1 MSGAPGGSV
10 ARRWIPRVCGVV
22 FVGGIAGLIVAS
34 INGNNA
40 GVVLTIGL
48 AIGFAAVVLLTY
60 SSVTS
65 RSSIDVFDDA
75 EMERI
80 ELQVQALVAAG
91 ANEDAVRAVVRDA
104 LRAGARPGQR

>member
-1 MSGAPGGSV
+1 MSAGSAGTV
-10 ARRWIPRVCGVV
+10 ARRWIPRACGVV
-22 FVGGIAGLIVAS
+22 FVGGIAGLIIAS

-48 AIGFAAVVLLTY
+48 AIGFAAVALLTY

-65 RSSIDVFDDA
+65 RPSIDVFDDA

-80 ELQVQALVAAG
+80 ELQVTALVAAG
-91 ANEDAVRAVVRDA
+91 ADEGAVRSLVRDA
-104 LRAGARPGQR
+104 LRAGGRSGQR

>member
-1 MSGAPGGSV
+1 MSSTM
-10 ARRWIPRVCGVV
+10 ARRWIPRVCAVV
-22 FVGGIAGLIVAS
+22 FACGIAGLIVAS

>member
-1 MSGAPGGSV
+1 MSSTM
-10 ARRWIPRVCGVV
+10 ARRWIPRVCAVV
-22 FVGGIAGLIVAS
+22 FAGGIAGLIVAS

>member
-1 MSGAPGGSV
+1 MSGAPSGSV
-10 ARRWIPRVCGVV
+10 ARRWIPRVCGAV

-80 ELQVQALVAAG
+80 ELQVQALVAGG
-91 ANEDAVRAVVRDA
+91 ADERAVRAVVRDA
-104 LRAGARPGQR
+104 LRTGSRAGQR

>member
-1 MSGAPGGSV
+1 MSSTM
-10 ARRWIPRVCGVV
+10 ARRWIPRVCAVV
-22 FVGGIAGLIVAS
+22 FAGGIAGLIVAS

-48 AIGFAAVVLLTY
+48 AIGVAAVVLLTY

-65 RSSIDVFDDA
+65 RSAIDVFDDA

-80 ELQVQALVAAG
+80 ESQVAALVAAG
-91 ANEDAVRAVVRDA
+91 ADETAVRSLVRDA
-104 LRAGARPGQR
+104 LRVGTRAEQR

>member
-40 GVVLTIGL
+40 GIVLTIGL

-91 ANEDAVRAVVRDA
+91 ADEDAVRAVVRHA

>member
-1 MSGAPGGSV
+1 MSGAPSGSV
-10 ARRWIPRVCGVV
+10 ARRWIPRVCGAV

>member
-1 MSGAPGGSV
+1 M
-10 ARRWIPRVCGVV
+10 ARRWIPRVCAVV
-22 FVGGIAGLIVAS
+22 FAGGIAGLIVAS

-48 AIGFAAVVLLTY
+48 AIGVAAVVLLTY